1 MAKSLSKTGITTGN
15 TVKAGHVTQSIDAF
29 TGVEAYDLTLSG
41 SLVITGSI
49 TGQPGVVNQLTASY
63 ALSASVEITHEVS
76 SSYAQTASIAG
87 NLFGNPSIAV
97 TNITASGNISA
108 SGDILADKYKL
119 QGTSI
124 IFKRGSDNVLGN
136 SSQPTE
142 IEGSHIELLNPVT
155 ASSNISSSGTI
166 TGLTG
171 SFSHLVGNSPIT
183 VGSPM
188 NFLFPITASNIGGS
202 TIDTGSLGN
211 TTITG
216 SLTVSG
222 SGTLTNIGPFNQTGD
237 STFTGNITASNNV
250 SASGYLYANQY
261 YVDNNQAISYNSG
274 YRFGFANDL
283 PIQIGK
289 ANNPIT
295 LMGNITASGNVIAS
309 GNISASSFSNIIIAT
324 NTNNALEIQDTEGT
338 SYVQLSKFGQL
349 NLGGATAAT
358 AGHITSSGNF
368 HLTTGF
374 ISQSGTLTFAGLG
387 ENIFGAN
394 IVLDNNKSIKIGSQN
409 IATFDGSGAFKLA
422 PTHAFPI
429 EVGRSDSSLVT
440 LKGQVTASGNISS
453 SGTVTGVTGSFS
465 HLVGNSPITINDQT
479 TFTLPITASGGFSGE
494 VTNVYRPITTLS
506 TNPFTASNATAGT
519 YYRAGGNITCS
530 IFSSSLVSCTLGSE
544 FEIIQTSSAGYV
556 LFETGS
562 GVTLNSKSG
571 NLKLAG
577 QFSAATLKKVG
588 DNEWD
593 LIGDLG

>member
-41 SLVITGSI
+41 SLVVTGSI

-216 SLTVSG
+216 
-222 SGTLTNIGPFNQTGD
+222 
-237 STFTGNITASNNV
+237 
-250 SASGYLYANQY
+250 
-261 YVDNNQAISYNSG
+261 
-274 YRFGFANDL
+274 
-283 PIQIGK
+283 
-289 ANNPIT
+289 
-295 LMGNITASGNVIAS
+295 
-309 GNISASSFSNIIIAT
+309 
-324 NTNNALEIQDTEGT
+324 
-338 SYVQLSKFGQL
+338 
-349 NLGGATAAT
+349 
-358 AGHITSSGNF
+358 
-368 HLTTGF
+368 
-374 ISQSGTLTFAGLG
+374 
-387 ENIFGAN
+387 
-394 IVLDNNKSIKIGSQN
+394 
-409 IATFDGSGAFKLA
+409 
-422 PTHAFPI
+422 
-429 EVGRSDSSLVT
+429 
-440 LKGQVTASGNISS
+440 
-453 SGTVTGVTGSFS
+453 
-465 HLVGNSPITINDQT
+465 
-479 TFTLPITASGGFSGE
+479 
-494 VTNVYRPITTLS
+494 
-506 TNPFTASNATAGT
+506 
-519 YYRAGGNITCS
+519 
-530 IFSSSLVSCTLGSE
+530 
-544 FEIIQTSSAGYV
+544 
-556 LFETGS
+556 
-562 GVTLNSKSG
+562 
-571 NLKLAG
+571 
-577 QFSAATLKKVG
+577 
-588 DNEWD
+588 
-593 LIGDLG
+593 